1 MTTLEAG
8 ASAARAARATAL
20 GYGHQLLRFLSSSAF
35 LLGAICTA
43 FAVIS
48 LRVKAN
54 TNPFQDEGLY
64 LYMGHRMIDHILSG
78 VDVSEHPGSY
88 FSGAP
93 GLYPVVGAIAD
104 SIAGLQ
110 SARL

>member
-1 MTTLEAG
+1 M
-8 ASAARAARATAL
+8 RV
-20 GYGHQLLRFLSSSAF
+20 LSSSAF
-35 LLGAICTA
+35 VLGAICTA

-54 TNPFQDEGLY
+54 ANPFQDEGLY
-64 LYMGHRMIDHILSG
+64 LYMGHRMIDHIMSG
-78 VDVSEHPGSY
+78 VNVFEHPGSY

-104 SIAGLQ
+104 SLAAFKVRA
-110 SARL
+110 S